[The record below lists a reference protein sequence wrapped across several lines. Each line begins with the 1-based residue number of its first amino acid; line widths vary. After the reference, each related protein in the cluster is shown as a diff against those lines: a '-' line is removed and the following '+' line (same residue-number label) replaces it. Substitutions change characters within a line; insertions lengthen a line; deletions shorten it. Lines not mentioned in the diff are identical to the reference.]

1 MNLRSVAIQ
10 PHKAAG
16 TRRAPAKN
24 MAEPNR
30 HNCGTL
36 WPTSSGLTFSC
47 YEHDSADGARIS
59 EIDMNLSTMK
69 KEGFSYEYHYR
80 TKDRL
85 ALADFKINAC
95 E

>member
-1 MNLRSVAIQ
+1 MNLRSVAIR

-24 MAEPNR
+24 RAEPNR

-36 WPTSSGLTFSC
+36 GPTSSGLTFSC
-47 YEHDSADGARIS
+47 YEQDSADGARIS
-59 EIDMNLSTMK
+59 EIDMNVTMK

-80 TKDRL
+80 TKDGL
-85 ALADFKINAC
+85 ALTDFKINAC

>member
-1 MNLRSVAIQ
+1 M
-10 PHKAAG
+10 
-16 TRRAPAKN
+16 
-24 MAEPNR
+24 
-30 HNCGTL
+30 
-36 WPTSSGLTFSC
+36 
-47 YEHDSADGARIS
+47 S

>member
-1 MNLRSVAIQ
+1 
-10 PHKAAG
+10 
-16 TRRAPAKN
+16 

-30 HNCGTL
+30 HNCSTL
-36 WPTSSGLTFSC
+36 WPTSSGLPLSC

-59 EIDMNLSTMK
+59 QIDMNLSTMK